1 MKEVVWTFPYWID
14 NFPGL
19 GSLIWKARHLKWLF
33 ALHFGIW
40 LIVAKVLYIPRVNG
54 LPMLEGFTI
63 STILMFVY
71 YYWLSLPYS
80 LSFDKPSKQLVI
92 SKGTSEGGGRVFS
105 VLYKSPWQ
113 DKYSKKNKRV
123 GENIDTW
130 KIGVVVDA
138 EKYNQ
143 YKKEGKIDDA
153 TLEDLAYRKRHLGGE
168 DKVQSNAPFDV
179 IVNVSF
185 YLLIVLYSAAII
197 IAKVDKKMFR
207 MLFPWIILSTLFLL
221 IQSGVWVAD
230 PTVQKSVLTFI
241 IKRQLFILGL
251 SFALTGVLIVL
262 KLNNR

>member
-19 GSLIWKARHLKWLF
+19 GSLVWKDRHLKMLF
-33 ALHFGIW
+33 ALYFGIW
-40 LIVAKVLYIPRVNG
+40 SIVAKVLYIPKENG
-54 LPMLEGFTI
+54 RPMLEGFTI
-63 STILMFVY
+63 STILMFGY

-80 LSFDKPSKQLVI
+80 LSFDKPSNQLVI
-92 SKGTSEGGGRVFS
+92 SKGTSDGGGRVFS
-105 VLYKSPWQ
+105 ILYKSPWQ
-113 DKYSKKNKRV
+113 DKYGKKKKKI
-123 GENIDTW
+123 GESIDNW

-138 EKYNQ
+138 EKYKQ

-153 TLEDLAYRKRHLGGE
+153 TLEDLAYRKRHLRGE

-197 IAKVDKKMFR
+197 IAKVNRRMFR

-221 IQSGVWVAD
+221 IQSGVWLAN
-230 PTVQKSVLTFI
+230 PTVRKSVLTFI